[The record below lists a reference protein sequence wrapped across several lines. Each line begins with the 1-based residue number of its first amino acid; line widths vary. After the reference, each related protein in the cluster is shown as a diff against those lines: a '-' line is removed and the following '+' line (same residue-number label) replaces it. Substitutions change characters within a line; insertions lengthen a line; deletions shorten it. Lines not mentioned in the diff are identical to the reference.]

1 MTKLLIIADE
11 FTGALDTGVQLA
23 ARGAATRVLTG
34 PVKDMGTAAST
45 EILVVDA
52 ETRHLPP
59 WQAGQTVAAVVEQAL
74 AVGIPYIYKK
84 TDSALRGN
92 IGAELEA
99 VCRFSGGTLPFF
111 PAFPRIGRCTV
122 GGVHYIEGVPV
133 AQSVFGKDPF
143 EPVTESRVTDLIALQ
158 SDLPAVSLP
167 PLGEASPM
175 PAQTGILVFDAQTQE
190 ELLTTGRRMLREG
203 GARIL
208 AGCAGFAAAL
218 PELLGIGGGG
228 PAPLPALDR
237 RLLVLCGSVNPITLA
252 QLDAAE
258 QAGFLRVRMR
268 PEQKLDPD
276 HWSSEAGR
284 ALLAGWIDRLGREGH
299 AILDSNDV
307 PGGPSTADRARA
319 LGLDIQD
326 VRVRVSHS
334 LGRILGALMDSQ
346 VAGTL
351 LITGGDTLLQCM
363 NEIGVHEME
372 PLREL
377 ASGVV
382 LSRFE
387 QGGRPRYLISKSG
400 GFGAPSLLADLADL
414 LENQTTCHD

>member
-1 MTKLLIIADE
+1 MTKLLIIADD

-23 ARGAATRVLTG
+23 ARGASTRVLTG
-34 PVKDMGTAAST
+34 PVGDLAAAGT

-59 WQAGQTVAAVVEQAL
+59 WQAGRTVAAVVEQAL
-74 AVGIPYIYKK
+74 AAGIPYIYKK

-99 VCRFSGGTLPFF
+99 VCRACGGTLPFF
-111 PAFPRIGRCTV
+111 PAFPQIGRCTV

-133 AQSVFGKDPF
+133 ARSVFGRDPF
-143 EPVTESRVTDLIALQ
+143 EPVTESRVTALIALQ

-167 PLGEASPM
+167 PLGEESPM
-175 PAQTGILVFDAQTQE
+175 PRQKGILVFDAQTQE

-218 PELLGIGGGG
+218 PELLGIGGSG
-228 PAPLPALDR
+228 PAPLPRLER

-258 QAGFLRVRMR
+258 QAGFLRLRLK

-276 HWSSEAGR
+276 LWESEAGQ
-284 ALLAGWIDRLGREGH
+284 ALLDDWADRLAREGN
-299 AILDSNDV
+299 ALIDSND
-307 PGGPSTADRARA
+307 PDGNQATAACARAR
-319 LGLDIQD
+319 GLEIQE
-326 VRVRVSHS
+326 VRERVSGS
-334 LGRILGALMDSQ
+334 LGRVLGALIDRQ

-363 NEIGVHEME
+363 NAIGVREME

-387 QGGRPRYLISKSG
+387 LGGRRRYLISKSG

-414 LENQTTCHD
+414 LQNQPTTQN